1 MLTDVSIP
9 DFGARYILDYR
20 YMLEKLKRRYDDFP
34 AGFPGYAFM
43 QQFRDVRAIGLV
55 LFLAVA
61 LMVSWSGAKVI
72 QTNYELQKQISLLEQ
87 EIQVQQLSNQN
98 LKLQNQYFQT
108 DQYLELQ
115 ARQDFG
121 LGAAGEKQ
129 LIVPKEVSEK
139 YIAKTADA
147 EVPVVVEVK
156 QPAYQRNFQAWVD
169 FFMHRPSVQ

>member
-1 MLTDVSIP
+1 MFEKP
-9 DFGARYILDYR
+9 
-20 YMLEKLKRRYDDFP
+20 LEKLKTNFDNFYQHSYI
-34 AGFPGYAFM
+34 A
-43 QQFRDVRAIGLV
+43 QFRDVRAIGLV

-72 QTNYELQKQISLLEQ
+72 QTNYELQKQISQLEQ
-87 EIQVQQLSNQN
+87 EIQVQQLANQN

-115 ARQDFG
+115 SRQDFG

-129 LIVPKEVSEK
+129 LIVPREVAEK
-139 YIAKTADA
+139 YIVNSAAADPPTAVTPN
-147 EVPVVVEVK
+147 EVR
-156 QPAYQRNFQAWVD
+156 QSAYQRNFQAWID

>member
-1 MLTDVSIP
+1 M
-9 DFGARYILDYR
+9 F
-20 YMLEKLKRRYDDFP
+20 EKLKDDYNNVLGGNSP
-34 AGFPGYAFM
+34 VRAFIG
-43 QQFRDVRAIGLV
+43 QFRDVRAIGLV

-72 QTNYELQKQISLLEQ
+72 QTNYELQKQISQLEQ
-87 EIQVQQLSNQN
+87 EIQIQQLSNQN

-115 ARQDFG
+115 ARKDFG

-129 LIVPKEVSEK
+129 LIVPREVAQK
-139 YIAKTADA
+139 YVAKLEAA
-147 EVPVVVEVK
+147 EAPTVVEVR

-169 FFMHRPSVQ
+169 FFMHRTSVQ